1 MSVWFPTS
9 LALSAEDGTL
19 NKVLPSNAAAAPPG
33 CTYERYQSSALH
45 LYATWNNGGS
55 GAGDTVE
62 GTDVTRLASFAS
74 QDPSRV
80 QVVGSVVRVSTLP
93 DLDRIYHRSR
103 AGGCSLGPRV
113 PWAYIS
119 VPLCPH
125 NSLPPGDCYRV
136 WAPRAL
142 SPST

>member
-1 MSVWFPTS
+1 MSVWFPIS
-9 LALSAEDGTL
+9 LVLSAEDGTL

-45 LYATWNNGGS
+45 LYATWSNGGG

-80 QVVGSVVRVSTLP
+80 QVVGSVVRVS
-93 DLDRIYHRSR
+93 Y
-103 AGGCSLGPRV
+103 GV
-113 PWAYIS
+113 IS
-119 VPLCPH
+119 AIFV
-125 NSLPPGDCYRV
+125 SVID
-136 WAPRAL
+136 
-142 SPST
+142 

>member
-1 MSVWFPTS
+1 MWFPTS

-45 LYATWNNGGS
+45 LYATWSNGGS

-80 QVVGSVVRVSTLP
+80 QVIGSVVRVST
-93 DLDRIYHRSR
+93 IHTARSR
-103 AGGCSLGPRV
+103 LDLPYIQAWWILAQTRV
-113 PWAYIS
+113 PWASIS
-119 VPLCPH
+119 VPLCT
-125 NSLPPGDCYRV
+125 
-136 WAPRAL
+136 
-142 SPST
+142 STFTSSWWLQ